1 MPFFGGRSLAN
12 AENLIPFDE
21 RTESEQREIARKGGI
36 ASGASR
42 RAYRSLKQAA
52 KAFFKENDNAAMQ
65 LIQALYEEATSGN
78 VKALEK
84 LQDLIGETVQREELA
99 LKKKQIAK
107 QDKPNVG
114 MSEQLIAGMLEEA
127 QEDGSIHAEAAEVD
141 GAVENTEAAPD

>member
-1 MPFFGGRSLAN
+1 MAN

-65 LIQALYEEATSGN
+65 LIQALYEEAANGN

-99 LKKKQIAK
+99 LKKKRIAK
-107 QDKPNVG
+107 QDKPNIG
-114 MSEQLIAGMLEEA
+114 MSEQLIAGMLEEV

>member
-1 MPFFGGRSLAN
+1 MAN

-78 VKALEK
+78 MKALEK

>member
-1 MPFFGGRSLAN
+1 MAN

-141 GAVENTEAAPD
+141 RAVENTEAAPD

>member
-1 MPFFGGRSLAN
+1 MAN
-12 AENLIPFDE
+12 AENLIPLDK
-21 RTESEQREIARKGGI
+21 RTKSEQREIAKKGGI

-65 LIQALYEEATSGN
+65 LIQALYEEAANGN

-114 MSEQLIAGMLEEA
+114 MSEQLIAGMLEEV
-127 QEDGSIHAEAAEVD
+127 QVDGSIHAEAAEVD
-141 GAVENTEAAPD
+141 GTVENTETAPD

>member
-1 MPFFGGRSLAN
+1 MAN

-84 LQDLIGETVQREELA
+84 LQGLIGETVQREELA

>member
-1 MPFFGGRSLAN
+1 MAN

-65 LIQALYEEATSGN
+65 LIQALYEEAANGN

-84 LQDLIGETVQREELA
+84 LLDLIGETVQREELA
-99 LKKKQIAK
+99 LKKKQIVK
-107 QDKPNVG
+107 QDKPNIG
-114 MSEQLIAGMLEEA
+114 MSEQLIAGMLEEV
-127 QEDGSIHAEAAEVD
+127 QEDDSIYAEAAEAD
-141 GAVENTEAAPD
+141 GTVENAETAPD

>member
-1 MPFFGGRSLAN
+1 MAN
-12 AENLIPFDE
+12 AENLIPLDK
-21 RTESEQREIARKGGI
+21 RTKSEQREIAKKGGI

-65 LIQALYEEATSGN
+65 LIQALYEEAANGN

-114 MSEQLIAGMLEEA
+114 MSEQLIAGMLEEV

-141 GAVENTEAAPD
+141 GTVENTETAPD